1 MIEMSGVGL
10 NQKIEAQGNGSV
22 KYGGTEMSVQELV
35 MMVFMMKAEVMSS
48 VAADRA
54 SDAQSKLD
62 LIKKARSFLTDMDVK
77 KNDAKTATAGNTE
90 MPSDMKAFM
99 KENNIKWDTTG
110 NDDYHDPDQWDINK
124 QYMNDFIDKQSS
136 NNDLQMIKLKSVIN
150 KQQEAVQG
158 SDSMVGRIKELGDRI
173 WR

>member
-1 MIEMSGVGL
+1 MIEMPGVGL

-62 LIKKARSFLTDMDVK
+62 LIKKARAFLTDMDVK
-77 KNDAKTATAGNTE
+77 KNDAKTKGGSTE
-90 MPSDMKAFM
+90 MSADMKSFM
-99 KENNIKWDTTG
+99 KANGIKWDTTG
-110 NDDYHDPDQWDINK
+110 DDDWHDSDQWDINK